1 MRTLPTP
8 AQNGLPPAAMTF
20 AEFLRWSRIGK
31 TSAYREV
38 KSGRLVLRKCGSK
51 SLVLIEDAEA
61 WLQALPAA

>member
-1 MRTLPTP
+1 MRTAPIP
-8 AQNGLPPAAMTF
+8 DQNVPLPAAMTF

-51 SLVLIEDAEA
+51 SLVLLEDAEK